1 MEVDLLQIPTKENE
15 HTAICRATGKTANG
29 GLFIDIGDANP
40 MNCNSKVARHIIR
53 MASTRAKAR
62 CLRDLTNIGMTCLE
76 ELGDLTE
83 VVGAMEF
90 GSAIHMVLAEIHQQ
104 KMVGIE
110 LSIKEIQE
118 SFEKHWT
125 RLAKDRLNIQY
136 AEGKSFDTFL
146 LEGKE
151 LLSVYYHK
159 RSKDSFQVIA
169 VEEPFSINLE
179 GCLVPIIGAIDL
191 IEEDSSGTIIVT
203 DFKTT
208 GRAYSNDEVDRNFQ
222 LTIYQI
228 AVKQNGFANREIL
241 LKFDCLIKT
250 KTPKFEP
257 YYTTRNKDDPDYFL
271 VLINLAYHDQDQKNV
286 DKKGDNYYLIST
298 GNYSHKYRRLH
309 ERKFTHQ
316 VQSGH
321 KGNRG

>member
-1 MEVDLLQIPTKENE
+1 MGLVRPVHMTPKAQAPAFLNPGGIRHMELSELRNTPHLSASSVGDYLDCGLLYKLG
-15 HTAICRATGKTANG
+15 R
-29 GLFIDIGDANP
+29 IDKIKPAFTPD
-40 MNCNSKVARHIIR
+40 
-53 MASTRAKAR
+53 
-62 CLRDLTNIGMTCLE
+62 
-76 ELGDLTE
+76 
-83 VVGAMEF
+83 AMEF

-104 KMVGIE
+104 KMVGVE

-125 RLAKDRLNIQY
+125 KLAKDRVNIQY

-159 RSKDSFQVIA
+159 RSKDSFQVIG
-169 VEEPFSINLE
+169 VEEAFSINLE
-179 GCLVPIIGAIDL
+179 GCPVPIIGAIDL

-222 LTIYQI
+222 LALYQI
-228 AVKQNGFANREIL
+228 AVKQNGFADRKIL

-250 KTPKFEP
+250 
-257 YYTTRNKDDPDYFL
+257 
-271 VLINLAYHDQDQKNV
+271 
-286 DKKGDNYYLIST
+286 
-298 GNYSHKYRRLH
+298 
-309 ERKFTHQ
+309 
-316 VQSGH
+316 
-321 KGNRG
+321 